1 MLRFCTFIDLVKCRG
16 LVAAV
21 VGCAETRCAEAET
34 HCAEAETRCA
44 EACCAE
50 AFAGGNAGVSAA
62 IVVVDLGGTVRNVR
76 LQDTVPCIVGKGW

>member
-1 MLRFCTFIDLVKCRG
+1 MSSRYGLQAGDMLRSCTFVDLVKCRG

-21 VGCAETRCAEAET
+21 VGCAETCRAEAET
-34 HCAEAETRCA
+34 HCA

-62 IVVVDLGGTVRNVR
+62 IIVVDLGGTVWDVR
-76 LQDTVPCIVGKGW
+76 L